1 MSEFSIG
8 GSAQRVA
15 FKRRFDRTKEA
26 KPKAVSPS
34 YGVHRGFIRNPN
46 WPPGPGVEMPTDR
59 RMAKRVRYQF
69 DLLYAGNA
77 IAVNGDLSETGAMFV
92 LDRLMPSKNVEISVR
107 VPAESEPRR
116 LAGEV
121 IRTSYKGQFIAHHV
135 KFFQGSLD
143 GAIGQMINSGAQV
156 V

>member
-15 FKRRFDRTKEA
+15 FKRRFDKNKGAKA
-26 KPKAVSPS
+26 KPVSPS

-59 RMAKRVRYQF
+59 RLAKRVRYQF
-69 DLLYAGNA
+69 DLLYAGKA
-77 IAVNGDLSETGAMFV
+77 IAVSGDVSETGAMFV
-92 LDRLMPSKNVEISVR
+92 LDRVMPSKNVEILVR
-107 VPAESEPRR
+107 VPAESQPRR

-135 KFFQGSLD
+135 KFLQGSLD
-143 GAIGQMINSGAQV
+143 GAIANMISGGAQV